1 VCEQHC
7 GGDQA
12 PQSDGGARPS
22 DPRFSVVLQ
31 AAGRHAEA
39 LERFEAA
46 QNSPGNDSAPF
57 LHAAVSYLAIGD
69 NRAALVARAKPAG
82 APKLAAGHYAY
93 GQAWSALGEAKR
105 AEQAFS
111 AAIQLS
117 PGWADTWVNSGVA
130 RYSPGCDEGAK
141 TAMRP
146 ALAAEPNHATA
157 VIDLGASCGSAGI
170 GRRGSTSERGRRAR
184 TERCRSVAQFGG
196 RSSAGRAGCRGD
208 GLLDAAAAP
217 SDGRYCVI
225 GDSSKPW
232 PCCSSAA
239 GRKREPFSMS
249 LMRWG
254 RFHWRLRLSCARG
267 LCCWRSR
274 KATQHAHQLNQRE
287 RSERPQKWAGRRFQ
301 STRPWRAST
310 SPKFGPD
317 EARRAARSRIGLRPI
332 NCSRGSGHFRAI
344 GTALLLTPIE
354 AFSAARLNEGV
365 RATNRDLAPVVIVGM
380 PCFGNTLVE

>member
-1 VCEQHC
+1 M
-7 GGDQA
+7 G
-12 PQSDGGARPS
+12 SWTARP
-22 DPRFSVVLQ
+22 
-31 AAGRHAEA
+31 
-39 LERFEAA
+39 
-46 QNSPGNDSAPF
+46 
-57 LHAAVSYLAIGD
+57 
-69 NRAALVARAKPAG
+69 
-82 APKLAAGHYAY
+82 
-93 GQAWSALGEAKR
+93 
-105 AEQAFS
+105 
-111 AAIQLS
+111 
-117 PGWADTWVNSGVA
+117 
-130 RYSPGCDEGAK
+130 
-141 TAMRP
+141 
-146 ALAAEPNHATA
+146 
-157 VIDLGASCGSAGI
+157 
-170 GRRGSTSERGRRAR
+170 RRA
-184 TERCRSVAQFGG
+184 T
-196 RSSAGRAGCRGD
+196 
-208 GLLDAAAAP
+208 
-217 SDGRYCVI
+217 GRYCVI

-310 SPKFGPD
+310 SPKFGSD

-354 AFSAARLNEGV
+354 AFSAARLNQGV
-365 RATNRDLAPVVIVGM
+365 RATNHDPAPVFIVGM
-380 PCFGNTLVE
+380 PRSGTTLVEQILAAHRDVLGAGERKALGDVFAALGGLHEDASLLRRIGTRLLTAWPISTWPSFTHLHRALSASLTRCRAIFSISVSSASCCLRAHHPLRPRSARHRAFDLYLPFPRRAWIRA